1 MRAPRW
7 VVLATFCAVLA
18 VLSFEAVA
26 IWPTIIIGGARL
38 VTGAVGAA
46 RVYSLA
52 EAAVALGGELANYL
66 QVTDAA
72 GTAIMNIP
80 VSSAYQP
87 PVPSGWTPA
96 SPATGAPI
104 PPSPVAGQPTT
115 MYGYGQLGIHNQPSV
130 AAVGE
135 AYKQY
140 LIANNSVYCGQSG
153 GQALY
158 AALTVENVSG
168 LSFGLFADC
177 SPLGGSGHTTY
188 TAQNEGTTYTCPPGY
203 GASGS
208 TCVIQAA
215 AQVWLP
221 PDTLCGVI
229 NASGSYSLDPRDPDC
244 YGSDHSAD
252 TSAAPP
258 GTVPASTLR
267 PTTISADG
275 KTITVTGPDS
285 QVRVTIN
292 ADGSSTVTTWT
303 PSTSNPNNT
312 VIREVGV
319 NNNSTVT
326 NNTTSTVNTTGP
338 SSFTNNV
345 AISNTATTSG
355 TGQALTFPT
364 DYARDA
370 TVQTSNTKLQQLHT
384 DLTDM
389 SASAPSDPTVRTTS
403 EIGGLLMDGTFS
415 TLKAWGMPTRSVS
428 CPTASFSIWSHAFT
442 IDAHCTL
449 WATISSTV
457 QAVML
462 LIWGLM
468 ALFLVLGA

>member
-1 MRAPRW
+1 MRRRLLW
-7 VVLATFCAVLA
+7 VLVGLSSVLALI
-18 VLSFEAVA
+18 SSEAFA

-87 PVPSGWTPA
+87 PVPSGWTAA

-104 PPSPVAGQPTT
+104 PPSPVPGSPTT
-115 MYGYGQLGIHNQPSV
+115 MYGYPQYGLNNVGSSV
-130 AAVGE
+130 EAVGE
-135 AYKQY
+135 AVKNYV
-140 LIANNSVYCGQSG
+140 IANSGNYCGSG
-153 GQALY
+153 VY
-158 AALTVENVSG
+158 AAMTVVNVSG
-168 LSFGLFADC
+168 LNFSLSANC
-177 SPLGGSGHTTY
+177 SPVGGVSVSNY
-188 TAQNEGTTYTCPPGY
+188 TATNQGTTYVCPPGY
-203 GASGS
+203 GGSGG
-208 TCVIQAA
+208 TCTVQAP

-229 NASGSYSLDPRDPDC
+229 NASGSFSLDPRDPDC

-252 TSAAPP
+252 THAAPP

-384 DLTDM
+384 DLTDT
-389 SASAPSDPTVRTTS
+389 SATAPTDPTVRTTS
-403 EIGGLLMDGTFS
+403 EIGALLMDGTFS

-428 CPTASFSIWSHAFT
+428 CPTASFSIWSHSFT

-449 WATISSTV
+449 WSGISSTV
-457 QAVML
+457 QSVML

-468 ALFLVLGA
+468 ALFIVLGA